1 MKSLLNIFSKKDVCL
16 LLTNLQGGHVEKYR
30 SFTDF
35 LKHNNNALKAIAD
48 MEQVF
53 YSGRPFGLPFM
64 KMKYQRLR
72 ESVSG
77 VIVSLQA
84 MSGKEFPSLNK
95 VVDEIDAALS
105 EELRPAYH
113 YATRDLVLHF
123 EDITPELKNM
133 VGAKAGHLAFI
144 KNSLSLPVPDG
155 FAATAFAFGKF
166 LEENKLSARIE
177 DALSR
182 LSPDFSGNLEAISD
196 ELRTMIMTSEVPQ
209 DIAEAIMK
217 AYHAIEDRT
226 RKGVRIALR
235 SSAIGED
242 TEATFAGQYTTV
254 LNVTEENIIHA
265 YKTVIASKYSPRA
278 ISYRLHYGL
287 DDHETPMCVA
297 GVTMIDAMASGVV
310 YTADDASGDG
320 GLVKISSIWGLGE
333 HLVDGSA
340 SPDIFLVDKQ
350 NKSIR
355 KKEINR
361 KDRRLV
367 ALDAGGT
374 KLEKVPEG
382 QIDGPSLD
390 DDTVA
395 KLADYSLMLENA
407 FGSPQDIEWA
417 VDAKGSLFILQSR
430 PIPLGQAE
438 KVPDEVKQI
447 DLAGYQVLL
456 SGGQNASPGAV
467 AGKAFIMK
475 EGIETKD
482 VPENCILVAKT
493 ASPDYA
499 RLMTKIKGI
508 ITDIGSVTSHL
519 ASVAREFGIPVIVDT
534 KNATTVL
541 QDGEMITM
549 SAASTTAYKG
559 IIEAL
564 AGGARPAGRLVFGSP
579 VQRRMRNILDR
590 ISPLNLTD
598 PESPSFAPEGCKTLH
613 DIIRFTHET
622 AVKEMFGLT
631 DKAEEVRSIKL
642 TASIPLTL
650 HLIDV
655 GGGLKAGLTTCHVVT
670 PEHIESLPMKA
681 IWKGFTHPGITWSG
695 AIGIDM
701 KKFLTLFAT
710 SAASGVKE
718 EPGGTSYAIIS
729 GEYMN
734 LSAKFG
740 YHFATIDTLCSENS
754 NQNYISL
761 QFAGGAG
768 DYYGKSLRVSYL
780 GNVLKKLGFQV
791 SFKGD
796 LFEAFLIGYD
806 RPSMEEK
813 LDLMGRLLASSRL
826 LDMALSNQHDIE
838 LFTDSFFRGEY
849 DFLSPK
855 RDDQPKDFYIHNGY
869 WKRAI
874 EDGNVYCIQDGSKSG
889 YAISSG
895 VAGVAGK
902 FLGASVQDFLDNI
915 EAYYYFPLA
924 IAKNSEME
932 NGTIGARVKTTGGHI
947 DRAGGIA
954 FGIQN
959 AGNYFVLRINALEDN
974 VILFEYRENK
984 RHQRLSVT
992 KKIESQQWHELSV
1005 EIEGS
1010 TIKGYLDGEMV
1021 LEYTAEKP
1029 VKGLAGLWTKAD
1041 SVTYF
1046 DALTIKTDAGEKSI
1060 AF

>member
-16 LLTNLQGGHVEKYR
+16 LLTNLQGVHVEKYR

-35 LKHNNNALKAIAD
+35 LKHNNNALKTIAD
-48 MEQVF
+48 MEQIF
-53 YSGRPFGLPFM
+53 YSGRPFSLPFM
-64 KMKYQRLR
+64 RMKYRKLR
-72 ESVSG
+72 EFVTG
-77 VIVSLQA
+77 VIESLEA
-84 MSGKEFPSLNK
+84 MSGKEFPSLK
-95 VVDEIDAALS
+95 KEMDEIDTALS
-105 EELRPAYH
+105 KELRPIYQ
-113 YATRDLVLHF
+113 YVTRDLVLPF
-123 EDITPELKNM
+123 EDITPELKKM

-144 KNSLSLPVPDG
+144 KNSLGLPVPEG
-155 FAATAFAFGKF
+155 FAITAFASEKF
-166 LEENKLSARIE
+166 IEENKLSARIE
-177 DALSR
+177 DALSG
-182 LSPDFSGNLEAISD
+182 LSPDFTGNLESIGD

-209 DIAEAIMK
+209 DITEAIIK
-217 AYHAIEDRT
+217 AYHALEAKT
-226 RKGVRIALR
+226 QKGVRLSMR

-254 LNVTEENIIHA
+254 LNVTEENIINA

-287 DDHETPMCVA
+287 DDQETPMCVA
-297 GVTMIDAMASGVV
+297 GVTMIDSMASGVV
-310 YTADDASGDG
+310 YTSDASSSDPDTM
-320 GLVKISSIWGLGE
+320 KISSIWGLGE

-340 SPDIFLVDKQ
+340 SPDIFLVDKK
-350 NKSIR
+350 NKFIR
-355 KKEINR
+355 KRDINR
-361 KDRRLV
+361 KDYRLV
-367 ALDAGGT
+367 TLDTGGT
-374 KLEKVPEG
+374 KLEEIPEREKNR
-382 QIDGPSLD
+382 PSLD
-390 DDTVA
+390 DDTITR
-395 KLADYSLMLENA
+395 LADYSLKLEAA

-417 VDAKGSLFILQSR
+417 VDKEESLFILQSR
-430 PIPLGQAE
+430 PIGQAE
-438 KVPDEVKQI
+438 KVPEEAKQI
-447 DLAGYQVLL
+447 DLAGFQVLF
-456 SGGQNASPGAV
+456 SGGQSASPGAA
-467 AGKAFIMK
+467 AGRAFIMK
-475 EGIETKD
+475 EGIETKE
-482 VPENCILVAKT
+482 VPENCILIAKT

-499 RLMTKIKGI
+499 KLMTKIKGI

-519 ASVAREFGIPVIVDT
+519 ASVAREFGIPAIVDT

-549 SAASTTAYKG
+549 SAVSTSVYKG

-564 AGGARPAGRLVFGSP
+564 AGGARPTGKLVFGSP

-590 ISPLNLTD
+590 ISPLNLTNT
-598 PESPSFAPEGCKTLH
+598 ESPSFSPEGCKTLH

-631 DKAEEVRSIKL
+631 EEAEEIRSIKL
-642 TASIPLTL
+642 TAAIPLTL

-655 GGGLKAGLTTCHVVT
+655 GGGLKEGLTTCHVVT

-695 AIGIDM
+695 AIGVDM
-701 KKFLTLFAT
+701 KKFVTLFAT
-710 SAASGVKE
+710 SLTSEAKE

-740 YHFATIDTLCSENS
+740 YHFATIDTLCSDNS
-754 NQNYISL
+754 NQNYLSL

-780 GNVLKKLGFQV
+780 GNVLQKLGFQV
-791 SFKGD
+791 SLKGD

-813 LDLMGRLLASSRL
+813 LDLLGRLLASSRL
-826 LDMALSNQHDIE
+826 LDMALSNQHDID

-855 RDDQPKDFYIHNGY
+855 RDDQPNDFYVHNGY
-869 WKRAI
+869 WKRSI
-874 EDGNVYCIQDGSKSG
+874 EDGHVYCVQDGSKSG
-889 YAISSG
+889 FTISSG

-902 FLGASVQDFLDNI
+902 FLGASLQDFLDNV

-924 IAKNSEME
+924 IAKNSDME
-932 NGTIGARVKTTGGHI
+932 DGTIRANIKAVGGHI
-947 DRAGGIA
+947 DRAGGVA

-974 VILFEYRENK
+974 VILFEYKENK
-984 RHQRLSVT
+984 RSQRASVT
-992 KKIESQQWHELSV
+992 VPIESQKWYELAV
-1005 EIEGS
+1005 EISGRD
-1010 TIKGYLDGEMV
+1010 IKGYLDGKMA

-1046 DALTIKTDAGEKSI
+1046 DAMTIKTETGEKSI
-1060 AF
+1060 IF

>member
-16 LLTNLQGGHVEKYR
+16 LLTNLQGVHVEKYR

-35 LKHNNNALKAIAD
+35 LKHNNNALKTIAD
-48 MEQVF
+48 MEQIF
-53 YSGRPFGLPFM
+53 YSGRPFSLPFM
-64 KMKYQRLR
+64 KMKYKRLR
-72 ESVSG
+72 ESVTG
-77 VIVSLQA
+77 VIDSLEA
-84 MSGKEFPSLNK
+84 MSGKEFPSLKK
-95 VVDEIDAALS
+95 VMDKIDTALL
-105 EELRPAYH
+105 EELRPTYQC
-113 YATRDLVLHF
+113 ATHDLILHF
-123 EDITPELKNM
+123 EDVTHELKKM
-133 VGAKAGHLAFI
+133 VGAKARHLAFI
-144 KNSLSLPVPDG
+144 KNSLGLPVPEG
-155 FAATAFAFGKF
+155 FAVTAFAFERF
-166 LEENKLSARIE
+166 IEENKLSEQIE
-177 DALSR
+177 DLLSG
-182 LSPDFSGNLEAISD
+182 LSPDFTGNLESIGD

-209 DIAEAIMK
+209 DIIEAIMK
-217 AYHAIEDRT
+217 AYHALAAKTI
-226 RKGVRIALR
+226 KGVRIALR

-254 LNVTEENIIHA
+254 LNVTEENIINA
-265 YKTVIASKYSPRA
+265 YKTVIASKYLPRA

-297 GVTMIDAMASGVV
+297 GVTMIDSMASGVI
-310 YTADDASGDG
+310 YTGDDSSGDAN
-320 GLVKISSIWGLGE
+320 LFKISSIWGLGE

-340 SPDIFLVDKQ
+340 SPDIFLVDKK

-361 KDRRLV
+361 KDHRLV
-367 ALDAGGT
+367 TLDTGGT
-374 KLEKVPEG
+374 NLEKVPEG
-382 QIDGPSLD
+382 EKDEASLD
-390 DDTVA
+390 DDTVTR
-395 KLADYSLMLENA
+395 LADYALMLENA

-417 VDAKGSLFILQSR
+417 VDTKGRLFILQSR
-430 PIPLGQAE
+430 PIGQAE
-438 KVPDEVKQI
+438 KVPEEARQI

-456 SGGQNASPGAV
+456 SGGQNASPGAA

-499 RLMTKIKGI
+499 KLMTKIKGI

-519 ASVAREFGIPVIVDT
+519 SSVAREFGIPVIVDT

-549 SAASTTAYKG
+549 SAVSTSVYKG
-559 IIEAL
+559 ILEEL
-564 AGGARPAGRLVFGSP
+564 AGRARPTGKLVFGSP
-579 VQRRMRNILDR
+579 VQRRMRNILDS

-598 PESPSFAPEGCKTLH
+598 PESPSFSPEGCKTLH
-613 DIIRFTHET
+613 DIIRLTHET

-631 DKAEEVRSIKL
+631 EEAKEIRSIKL

-655 GGGLKAGLTTCHVVT
+655 GGGLKEGLTTCHVVT

-695 AIGIDM
+695 AIGVDM
-701 KKFLTLFAT
+701 KKFITLFAT
-710 SAASGVKE
+710 SATTGQRD

-780 GNVLKKLGFQV
+780 GNVLQKLGFQV
-791 SFKGD
+791 SLKGD

-813 LDLMGRLLASSRL
+813 LDLLGRLLASSRL
-826 LDMALSNQHDIE
+826 LDMALSNQQDID

-855 RDDQPKDFYIHNGY
+855 RDDQPKDFYVHNGY
-869 WKRAI
+869 WKRSI
-874 EDGNVYCIQDGSKSG
+874 EDGHVYCVQDGSKSG
-889 YAISSG
+889 YTISSG
-895 VAGVAGK
+895 IANVAGK
-902 FLGASVQDFLDNI
+902 FLGASLQDFLDNI

-924 IAKNSEME
+924 IAKNSDME
-932 NGTIGARVKTTGGHI
+932 DGTISANIKAVRGHI

-959 AGNYFVLRINALEDN
+959 AGNYFVLRMNALEDN
-974 VILFEYRENK
+974 VILFEYKENK
-984 RHQRLSVT
+984 RYQRVSVID
-992 KKIESQQWHELSV
+992 KIESQKWYELSV
-1005 EIEGS
+1005 EISGRD
-1010 TIKGYLDGEMV
+1010 IKGCLDGKMV

-1029 VKGLAGLWTKAD
+1029 VKGLVGLWTKAD

>member
-1 MKSLLNIFSKKDVCL
+1 
-16 LLTNLQGGHVEKYR
+16 
-30 SFTDF
+30 
-35 LKHNNNALKAIAD
+35 
-48 MEQVF
+48 
-53 YSGRPFGLPFM
+53 
-64 KMKYQRLR
+64 
-72 ESVSG
+72 
-77 VIVSLQA
+77 
-84 MSGKEFPSLNK
+84 
-95 VVDEIDAALS
+95 
-105 EELRPAYH
+105 
-113 YATRDLVLHF
+113 
-123 EDITPELKNM
+123 
-133 VGAKAGHLAFI
+133 
-144 KNSLSLPVPDG
+144 
-155 FAATAFAFGKF
+155 
-166 LEENKLSARIE
+166 
-177 DALSR
+177 
-182 LSPDFSGNLEAISD
+182 
-196 ELRTMIMTSEVPQ
+196 MIMTSEVPQ
-209 DIAEAIMK
+209 DIIETIMK
-217 AYHAIEDRT
+217 AYRALETKT
-226 RKGVRIALR
+226 RKGVRISLR

-254 LNVTEENIIHA
+254 LNVTQENIINA
-265 YKTVIASKYSPRA
+265 YKTVIASKYSSRA

-297 GVTMIDAMASGVV
+297 GVTMIDSMASGVV
-310 YTADDASGDG
+310 YTGDG
-320 GLVKISSIWGLGE
+320 SSEDSNLVKISSIWGLGE

-340 SPDIFLVDKQ
+340 SPDIFLVDKE

-355 KKEINR
+355 KREINK
-361 KDRRLV
+361 KDHRLIT
-367 ALDAGGT
+367 LDTGGT
-374 KLEKVPEG
+374 KLEEVPEREK
-382 QIDGPSLD
+382 DRPSLD
-390 DDTVA
+390 DDTVTR
-395 KLADYSLMLENA
+395 LADYSLKLEAA

-417 VDAKGSLFILQSR
+417 VDKEGGLFILQSR
-430 PIPLGQAE
+430 PIGQAE
-438 KVPDEVKQI
+438 KVPEEAKQI

-456 SGGQNASPGAV
+456 SGGQNASPGAA

-499 RLMTKIKGI
+499 KLMTKIKGI

-519 ASVAREFGIPVIVDT
+519 SSVAREFGIPVIVDT

-541 QDGEMITM
+541 QDGEMISM
-549 SAASTTAYKG
+549 SAVSTSVYKG
-559 IIEAL
+559 ILEEL
-564 AGGARPAGRLVFGSP
+564 AGVARPTGKLVFGSP

-598 PESPSFAPEGCKTLH
+598 TESPSFSPEGCKTLH
-613 DIIRFTHET
+613 DIIRLTHET

-631 DKAEEVRSIKL
+631 EEAEEIRSIKL

-655 GGGLKAGLTTCHVVT
+655 GGGLKEGLTTCHVVT

-695 AIGIDM
+695 AIGVDM
-701 KKFLTLFAT
+701 KKFITLFAT
-710 SAASGVKE
+710 SATTGGRDE
-718 EPGGTSYAIIS
+718 HGGTSYAIIS

-780 GNVLKKLGFQV
+780 GNVLQKLGFQV

-796 LFEAFLIGYD
+796 LLEAFLIGYD

-813 LDLMGRLLASSRL
+813 LDLLGRLLASSRL
-826 LDMALSNQHDIE
+826 LDMALSNQQDID

-855 RDDQPKDFYIHNGY
+855 RDDQPKDFYVHNGY
-869 WKRAI
+869 WKRSI
-874 EDGNVYCIQDGSKSG
+874 EDGHVYCVQDGSKSG
-889 YAISSG
+889 YTISSG
-895 VAGVAGK
+895 IANVAGK
-902 FLGASVQDFLDNI
+902 FLGASLQDFLDNI

-924 IAKNSEME
+924 IAKNSDME
-932 NGTIGARVKTTGGHI
+932 DGTISSNIKAVGGHI

-959 AGNYFVLRINALEDN
+959 AGNYFVLRMNALEDN

-984 RHQRLSVT
+984 RYQRTSVIEP
-992 KKIESQQWHELSV
+992 IESQKWYELSV
-1005 EIEGS
+1005 EIRGRE
-1010 TIKGYLDGEMV
+1010 IKGYLDGKMV

-1029 VKGLAGLWTKAD
+1029 VKGLVGLWTKAD

-1046 DALTIKTDAGEKSI
+1046 DALTIKTDAGEKRI

>member
-16 LLTNLQGGHVEKYR
+16 LLTNIQGVHVEKYR
-30 SFTDF
+30 SFRDF
-35 LKHNNNALKAIAD
+35 LKHNNNALKMIAD
-48 MEQVF
+48 MEQIF
-53 YSGRPFGLPFM
+53 HSGRPFTIPFM
-64 KMKYQRLR
+64 KTKYRRLL

-77 VIVSLQA
+77 VIGSLKVI
-84 MSGKEFPSLNK
+84 SGKEFPLLK
-95 VVDEIDAALS
+95 RGIDEIDTAVS

-113 YATRDLVLHF
+113 YATHDLVLHF
-123 EDITPELKNM
+123 EDITPELKKM

-144 KNSLSLPVPDG
+144 KNSLGLPVPDG
-155 FAATAFAFGKF
+155 FAITALAFEKF
-166 LEENKLSARIE
+166 IQENKLSEKIE
-177 DALSR
+177 DALSG
-182 LSPDFSGNLEAISD
+182 LSPDFTGNLESISE

-209 DIAEAIMK
+209 DIIHAILK
-217 AYHAIEDRT
+217 AYHALEAKT
-226 RKGVRIALR
+226 RKGVRIAMR

-254 LNVTEENIIHA
+254 LNVTQENIINA

-297 GVTMIDAMASGVV
+297 GVTMINSMASGVV
-310 YTADDASGDG
+310 YTGDDASGDFN
-320 GLVKISSIWGLGE
+320 LVKISAIWGLGE

-340 SPDIFLVDKQ
+340 SPDIFLVDKK

-361 KDRRLV
+361 KDNRLV
-367 ALDAGGT
+367 TLDTGGT

-382 QIDGPSLD
+382 EKDKASLD
-390 DDTVA
+390 DDNVTR
-395 KLADYSLMLENA
+395 LADYSLTLEAA

-417 VDAKGSLFILQSR
+417 LDEKRSLFILQAR
-430 PIPLGQAE
+430 PLSQAE
-438 KVPDEVKQI
+438 KLPDETRQL
-447 DLAGYQVLL
+447 DLTGYQVLL
-456 SGGQNASPGAV
+456 SGGQNASPGTA
-467 AGKAFIMK
+467 AGRAFILK

-482 VPENCILVAKT
+482 VPDNCILVAKT

-499 RLMTKIKGI
+499 KLMTKIKGI

-519 ASVAREFGIPVIVDT
+519 SSVAREFGIPAILDT

-549 SAASTTAYKG
+549 SAVSITVYKG
-559 IIEAL
+559 IIEEL
-564 AGGARPAGRLVFGSP
+564 ADLARPAGKMVFGSP
-579 VQRRMRNILDR
+579 VQRKMRNILDR

-598 PESPSFAPEGCKTLH
+598 PDSPSFSPEGCKTLH

-631 DKAEEVRSIKL
+631 EEAEEIRSIKL
-642 TASIPLTL
+642 TASIPLIL

-655 GGGLKAGLTTCHVVT
+655 GGGLKEGLTTCHVVT

-695 AIGIDM
+695 AIGVDM
-701 KKFLTLFAT
+701 KKFITLFAT
-710 SAASGVKE
+710 SATTAE
-718 EPGGTSYAIIS
+718 RDEPGGTSYAIIS

-754 NQNYISL
+754 SQNYISL

-780 GNVLKKLGFQV
+780 GNVLQKLGFHI
-791 SFKGD
+791 SLKGD

-806 RPSMEEK
+806 RPSIEEK
-813 LDLMGRLLASSRL
+813 LDLLGRLLASSRL

-838 LFTDSFFRGEY
+838 LFTDAFFRGEY

-855 RDDQPKDFYIHNGY
+855 RDDQPKDFYVRNGY
-869 WKRAI
+869 WKRSV
-874 EDGNVYCIQDGSKSG
+874 EDGHVYCVQDGSKSG
-889 YAISSG
+889 FTISSG
-895 VAGVAGK
+895 VAGIAGK
-902 FLGASVQDFLDNI
+902 FLGASLQEFLDNI

-924 IAKNSEME
+924 IAKYSDME
-932 NGTIGARVKTTGGHI
+932 DGTIRGHIKAVGGHI

-974 VILFEYRENK
+974 VILFEYKENK
-984 RHQRLSVT
+984 RYQCISVT
-992 KKIESQQWHELSV
+992 DKIESQKWYELSV
-1005 EIEGS
+1005 EIRGRD
-1010 TIKGYLDGEMV
+1010 IKGYLDGKMI
-1021 LEYTAEKP
+1021 LEYTVEKP
-1029 VKGLAGLWTKAD
+1029 VKGLVGLWTKAD

-1046 DALTIKTDAGEKSI
+1046 DALTIKTDTGEKNI

>member
-16 LLTNLQGGHVEKYR
+16 LLTNLQGVHVEKYR

-35 LKHNNNALKAIAD
+35 LKHNNNALKTIAD
-48 MEQVF
+48 MEQIF
-53 YSGRPFGLPFM
+53 YSGRPFSLPFM
-64 KMKYQRLR
+64 RMKYRKLR
-72 ESVSG
+72 EFVTG
-77 VIVSLQA
+77 VIESLEA
-84 MSGKEFPSLNK
+84 MSGKEFPSLK
-95 VVDEIDAALS
+95 KEMDEIDTALS
-105 EELRPAYH
+105 KELRPIYQ
-113 YATRDLVLHF
+113 YVTRDLVLPF
-123 EDITPELKNM
+123 EDITPELKKM

-144 KNSLSLPVPDG
+144 KNSLGLPVPEG
-155 FAATAFAFGKF
+155 FAITAFASEKF
-166 LEENKLSARIE
+166 IEENKLSARIE
-177 DALSR
+177 DALSG
-182 LSPDFSGNLEAISD
+182 LSPDFTGNLESIGD

-209 DIAEAIMK
+209 DITEAIIK
-217 AYHAIEDRT
+217 AYHALEAKT
-226 RKGVRIALR
+226 QKGVRLSMR

-254 LNVTEENIIHA
+254 LNVTEENIINA

-287 DDHETPMCVA
+287 DDQETPMCVA
-297 GVTMIDAMASGVV
+297 GVTMIDSMASGVV
-310 YTADDASGDG
+310 YTSDASSSDPDTM
-320 GLVKISSIWGLGE
+320 KISSIWGLGE

-340 SPDIFLVDKQ
+340 SPDIFLVDKK
-350 NKSIR
+350 NKFIR
-355 KKEINR
+355 KRDINR
-361 KDRRLV
+361 KDYRLV
-367 ALDAGGT
+367 TLDTGGT
-374 KLEKVPEG
+374 KLEEIPEREKNR
-382 QIDGPSLD
+382 PSLD
-390 DDTVA
+390 DDTITR
-395 KLADYSLMLENA
+395 LADYSLKLEAA

-417 VDAKGSLFILQSR
+417 VDKEESLFILQSR
-430 PIPLGQAE
+430 PIGQAE
-438 KVPDEVKQI
+438 KVPEEAKQI
-447 DLAGYQVLL
+447 DLAGFQVLF
-456 SGGQNASPGAV
+456 SGGQSASPGAA
-467 AGKAFIMK
+467 AGRAFIMK
-475 EGIETKD
+475 EGIETKE
-482 VPENCILVAKT
+482 VPENCILIAKT

-499 RLMTKIKGI
+499 KLMTKIKGI

-519 ASVAREFGIPVIVDT
+519 ASVAREFGIPAIVDT

-549 SAASTTAYKG
+549 SAVSTSVYKG

-564 AGGARPAGRLVFGSP
+564 AGGARPTGKLVFGSP
-579 VQRRMRNILDR
+579 VQRRMRDILDR
-590 ISPLNLTD
+590 ISPLNLTNT
-598 PESPSFAPEGCKTLH
+598 ESPSFSPEGCKTLH

-631 DKAEEVRSIKL
+631 EEAEEIRSIKL
-642 TASIPLTL
+642 TAAIPLTL

-655 GGGLKAGLTTCHVVT
+655 GGGLKEGLTTCHVVT

-695 AIGIDM
+695 AIGVDM
-701 KKFLTLFAT
+701 KKFVTLFAT
-710 SAASGVKE
+710 SLTSEAKE

-740 YHFATIDTLCSENS
+740 YHFATIDTLCSDNS
-754 NQNYISL
+754 NQNYLSL

-780 GNVLKKLGFQV
+780 GNVLQKLGFQV
-791 SFKGD
+791 SLKGD

-813 LDLMGRLLASSRL
+813 LDLLGRLLASSRL
-826 LDMALSNQHDIE
+826 LDMALSNQHDID

-855 RDDQPKDFYIHNGY
+855 RDDQPNDFYVHNGY
-869 WKRAI
+869 WKRSI
-874 EDGNVYCIQDGSKSG
+874 EDGHVYCVQDGSKSG
-889 YAISSG
+889 FTISSG

-902 FLGASVQDFLDNI
+902 FLGASLQDFLDNV

-924 IAKNSEME
+924 IAKNSDME
-932 NGTIGARVKTTGGHI
+932 DGTIRANIKAVGGHI
-947 DRAGGIA
+947 DRAGGVA

-974 VILFEYRENK
+974 VILFEYKENK
-984 RHQRLSVT
+984 RSQRASVT
-992 KKIESQQWHELSV
+992 VPIESQKWYELAV
-1005 EIEGS
+1005 EISGRD
-1010 TIKGYLDGEMV
+1010 IKGYLDGKMA

-1046 DALTIKTDAGEKSI
+1046 DAMTIKTDAGEKGI
-1060 AF
+1060 TF

>member
-1 MKSLLNIFSKKDVCL
+1 MKSLLNILSKKDACL
-16 LLTNLQGGHVEKYR
+16 LLTNLQGVHVEKYR

-35 LKHNNNALKAIAD
+35 LKHNNNALKTIAD
-48 MEQVF
+48 MEQIF
-53 YSGRPFGLPFM
+53 YSGRPFSLPFM
-64 KMKYQRLR
+64 KMKYKRLL
-72 ESVSG
+72 ESVTG
-77 VIVSLQA
+77 AVESLQT
-84 MSGKEFPSLNK
+84 MSGREFPLLKK
-95 VVDEIDAALS
+95 VTDEIDAALS
-105 EELRPAYH
+105 EELRPTYQ
-113 YATRDLVLHF
+113 YATHDLVLHF
-123 EDITPELKNM
+123 EDITTELKKM
-133 VGAKAGHLAFI
+133 VGAKAEHLAFI
-144 KNSLSLPVPDG
+144 KNSLGLPVPEG
-155 FAATAFAFGKF
+155 FAITAFAFERF
-166 LEENKLSARIE
+166 IEENKLSSQIE
-177 DALSR
+177 DALSG
-182 LSPDFSGNLEAISD
+182 LSPDFTGNLEPIGD
-196 ELRTMIMTSEVPQ
+196 ELRTMIMTSEIPQ
-209 DIAEAIMK
+209 DIIEAIMK
-217 AYHAIEDRT
+217 AYHALEAKT
-226 RKGVRIALR
+226 RKGVRISMR

-254 LNVTEENIIHA
+254 LNVTEENIINA

-287 DDHETPMCVA
+287 DDRETPMCVA
-297 GVTMIDAMASGVV
+297 GVTMIDSTASGVV
-310 YTADDASGDG
+310 YTGDASSSDPDII
-320 GLVKISSIWGLGE
+320 KISSIWGLGE

-340 SPDIFLVDKQ
+340 SPDIFLVDKE

-355 KKEINR
+355 KREINR

-367 ALDAGGT
+367 TLDTGGT
-374 KLEKVPEG
+374 KLEQVPEG
-382 QIDGPSLD
+382 EKDKASLD
-390 DDTVA
+390 DDTVMR
-395 KLADYSLMLENA
+395 LADYSLKLEGA

-417 VDAKGSLFILQSR
+417 VDKKGSLFILQSR
-430 PIPLGQAE
+430 PIGQAE
-438 KVPDEVKQI
+438 KVPEEAKQI
-447 DLAGYQVLL
+447 DVAGYEVLL
-456 SGGQNASPGAV
+456 SGGQNAAPGAA
-467 AGKAFIMK
+467 AGRAFIMK

-482 VPENCILVAKT
+482 VPENCILIAKT

-499 RLMTKIKGI
+499 KLMTKIKGI

-519 ASVAREFGIPVIVDT
+519 SSVAREFGIPAIVDT

-549 SAASTTAYKG
+549 SAVSTTVYKG
-559 IIEAL
+559 IIEEL
-564 AGGARPAGRLVFGSP
+564 AGGARPTGKLVFGSP

-590 ISPLNLTD
+590 ISPLNLTNT
-598 PESPSFAPEGCKTLH
+598 ESPSFSPEGCKTLH

-631 DKAEEVRSIKL
+631 EEAEEIRSIKL

-655 GGGLKAGLTTCHVVT
+655 GGGLKEGLTTCHVVT

-695 AIGIDM
+695 AIGVDM
-701 KKFLTLFAT
+701 KKFVTLFAT
-710 SAASGVKE
+710 SATTGGRD

-740 YHFATIDTLCSENS
+740 YHFATIDTLCGENS

-780 GNVLKKLGFQV
+780 GNVLQKLGFQV

-796 LFEAFLIGYD
+796 LLEALLTGYD

-813 LDLMGRLLASSRL
+813 LDLLGRLLASSRL
-826 LDMALSNQHDIE
+826 LDMALSNQHDID

-855 RDDQPKDFYIHNGY
+855 RDDQPKDFYVHNGY
-869 WKRAI
+869 WKRSI
-874 EDGNVYCIQDGSKSG
+874 EDGHAYCVQDGSKSG
-889 YAISSG
+889 FTISSG

-902 FLGASVQDFLDNI
+902 FLGASLQDFLDNV

-924 IAKNSEME
+924 IAKNSDME
-932 NGTIGARVKTTGGHI
+932 DGTIRANIKAVGGHI
-947 DRAGGIA
+947 DRAGGVA

-974 VILFEYRENK
+974 VILFEYKENK
-984 RHQRLSVT
+984 RYQRVSMT
-992 KKIESQQWHELSV
+992 EPIESQKWYELSV
-1005 EIEGS
+1005 EISGRD
-1010 TIKGYLDGEMV
+1010 IKGYLDKKMV

-1046 DALTIKTDAGEKSI
+1046 DQLTIKSDAGEKSI

>member
-1 MKSLLNIFSKKDVCL
+1 MKSLLNIFSKNDVCL
-16 LLTNLQGGHVEKYR
+16 LLTNLQGVHVEKYR

-35 LKHNNNALKAIAD
+35 LKHNNNALKTIAD
-48 MEQVF
+48 MEQIF
-53 YSGRPFGLPFM
+53 YSGRPFSLPFM
-64 KMKYQRLR
+64 KMKYKRLR
-72 ESVSG
+72 ESVTG
-77 VIVSLQA
+77 VLESLEA
-84 MSGKEFPSLNK
+84 MSGKEFPSLKK
-95 VVDEIDAALS
+95 VMDEIDTALS
-105 EELRPAYH
+105 EELRPAYQ
-113 YATRDLVLHF
+113 YVTRDLVLHF
-123 EDITPELKNM
+123 EDITPELKKM

-144 KNSLSLPVPDG
+144 KTSLGLPVPEG
-155 FAATAFAFGKF
+155 FAITAFAFWRF
-166 LEENKLSARIE
+166 IDENKLSAQIE
-177 DALSR
+177 DALSG
-182 LSPDFSGNLEAISD
+182 LSPDFTGNLESISD
-196 ELRTMIMTSEVPQ
+196 EIRSMIMTSEVPQ
-209 DIAEAIMK
+209 DITESIMK
-217 AYHAIEDRT
+217 AYHALEAKT
-226 RKGVRIALR
+226 QKGVRISMR

-254 LNVTEENIIHA
+254 LNVTQENIINA

-297 GVTMIDAMASGVV
+297 GVTMIDSMASGVV
-310 YTADDASGDG
+310 YTGDASSGDSN
-320 GLVKISSIWGLGE
+320 LVKISSIWGLGE

-361 KDRRLV
+361 KDHRLV
-367 ALDAGGT
+367 TLDTGGT
-374 KLEKVPEG
+374 KLEKVHE
-382 QIDGPSLD
+382 DEKDKASLD
-390 DDTVA
+390 DDTVVR
-395 KLADYSLMLENA
+395 LADHSLKLEAA

-417 VDAKGSLFILQSR
+417 VDKRGSLFILQSR
-430 PIPLGQAE
+430 PIGQAE
-438 KVPDEVKQI
+438 KVPEEARQI
-447 DLAGYQVLL
+447 DLAGYQILL
-456 SGGQNASPGAV
+456 SGGQNASPGAA

-482 VPENCILVAKT
+482 VPENCILIAKT

-499 RLMTKIKGI
+499 KLMTKIKGI

-519 ASVAREFGIPVIVDT
+519 SSVAREFGIPVIVDT
-534 KNATTVL
+534 KKATNVI
-541 QDGEMITM
+541 QDGEMISM
-549 SAASTTAYKG
+549 SAVFTSVYKG
-559 IIEAL
+559 IIEEL
-564 AGGARPAGRLVFGSP
+564 AGVARPAGKLVFGSP
-579 VQRRMRNILDR
+579 VQRRMRNILDN

-598 PESPSFAPEGCKTLH
+598 PASPSFSPEGCKTLH

-622 AVKEMFGLT
+622 AVKDMFGLT
-631 DKAEEVRSIKL
+631 EESEEVRSIKL

-655 GGGLKAGLTTCHVVT
+655 GGGLKEGLTTCHVVT

-701 KKFLTLFAT
+701 KKFVTLFAT
-710 SAASGVKE
+710 SATTGGRD

-734 LSAKFG
+734 LNAKFG

-780 GNVLKKLGFQV
+780 GSVLKRLGFQV
-791 SFKGD
+791 SLKGD

-813 LDLMGRLLASSRL
+813 LDLLGRLLASSRL

-838 LFTDSFFRGEY
+838 VFTDLFFRGEY

-855 RDDQPKDFYIHNGY
+855 RDDQPKDFYVHNGY
-869 WKRAI
+869 WKRSI
-874 EDGNVYCIQDGSKSG
+874 EDGHVYCVQDGSKSG
-889 YAISSG
+889 FAISSG
-895 VAGVAGK
+895 VAGIAGK

-924 IAKNSEME
+924 IVKYSDME
-932 NGTIGARVKTTGGHI
+932 DGTIGTRLKAVGGHI

-959 AGNYFVLRINALEDN
+959 AGNYFVLRMNALEDN

-984 RHQRLSVT
+984 RYQRISVT
-992 KKIESQQWHELSV
+992 DKIESQKWYELSV
-1005 EIEGS
+1005 EISGRN
-1010 TIKGYLDGEMV
+1010 IKGYLDGKMV
-1021 LEYTAEKP
+1021 LEYTAEKL
-1029 VKGLAGLWTKAD
+1029 VKGLVGLWTKAD

-1046 DALTIKTDAGEKSI
+1046 DQLTIKTDAGEQSI

>member
-1 MKSLLNIFSKKDVCL
+1 MKSLLNIFSKKDACL
-16 LLTNLQGGHVEKYR
+16 LLTNLQGVHVEKYR

-35 LKHNNNALKAIAD
+35 LKHNNNALKTIAD
-48 MEQVF
+48 MEQIF
-53 YSGRPFGLPFM
+53 YSGRPFSLPFM
-64 KMKYQRLR
+64 KLKYKKLR
-72 ESVSG
+72 ESVTG
-77 VIVSLQA
+77 VIESLEA
-84 MSGKEFPSLNK
+84 MSGKEFPSLK
-95 VVDEIDAALS
+95 KGMDEIDTALS
-105 EELRPAYH
+105 KELNPAYH
-113 YATRDLVLHF
+113 YVTRDFVLPF

-144 KNSLSLPVPDG
+144 NNSLGLPVPEG
-155 FAATAFAFGKF
+155 FAITAFAFERF
-166 LEENKLSARIE
+166 MEENKLAEQIE
-177 DALSR
+177 DRLSG
-182 LSPDFSGNLEAISD
+182 LSPDFAGNLESISD
-196 ELRTMIMTSEVPQ
+196 ELITMIMASEVPQ
-209 DIAEAIMK
+209 NIIEAIMK
-217 AYHAIEDRT
+217 AYHALEAKT
-226 RKGVRIALR
+226 QKGVRISMR

-254 LNVTEENIIHA
+254 LNVTEESIINS

-297 GVTMIDAMASGVV
+297 GVTMIDSKASGVI
-310 YTADDASGDG
+310 YTVDDSAGNAD
-320 GLVKISSIWGLGE
+320 LIKISSIWGLGE

-340 SPDIFLVDKQ
+340 SPDIFLVDKES
-350 NKSIR
+350 NSIR
-355 KKEINR
+355 KKEIRR
-361 KDRRLV
+361 KEYRLITIH
-367 ALDAGGT
+367 AGGT
-374 KLEKVPEG
+374 KLEKVPELET
-382 QIDGPSLD
+382 DKASLD
-390 DDTVA
+390 DDTVMR
-395 KLADYSLMLENA
+395 LADYSLKLERA
-407 FGSPQDIEWA
+407 FGNPQDIEWA
-417 VDAKGSLFILQSR
+417 VDKKGSLFILQSR
-430 PIPLGQAE
+430 PIGQGE
-438 KVPDEVKQI
+438 KVPEKASQI
-447 DLAGYQVLL
+447 DLTGYQILL
-456 SGGQNASPGAV
+456 SGGQNASSGAA
-467 AGKAFIMK
+467 AGKVFIIK

-482 VPENCILVAKT
+482 VPEQCILVAKT

-499 RLMTKIKGI
+499 KLMTKIKGI

-519 ASVAREFGIPVIVDT
+519 SSVAREFGIPVIVDT

-541 QDGEMITM
+541 QDGELITM
-549 SAASTTAYKG
+549 SAVSTSVYKG
-559 IIEAL
+559 IIEEL
-564 AGGARPAGRLVFGSP
+564 AGGAKPTGKLIFGSP
-579 VQRRMRNILDR
+579 VQRRMRDILDR
-590 ISPLNLTD
+590 ISPLNLTST
-598 PESPSFAPEGCKTLH
+598 ESPSFSPEGCKTLH

-631 DKAEEVRSIKL
+631 EEAEEIRSIKL

-655 GGGLKAGLTTCHVVT
+655 GGGLQQGLTTCHVVT
-670 PEHIESLPMKA
+670 PEHIASLPMKA

-695 AIGIDM
+695 AIGVDM
-701 KKFLTLFAT
+701 KKFVTLFAT
-710 SAASGVKE
+710 SLTSEAKE

-780 GNVLKKLGFQV
+780 GNVLKRLGFEV

-796 LFEAFLIGYD
+796 LLEAFLIGYD

-813 LDLMGRLLASSRL
+813 LDQTGRLLASSRL
-826 LDMALSNQHDIE
+826 LDMALSNQHDID
-838 LFTDSFFRGEY
+838 LFTDSFFKGEY

-855 RDDQPKDFYIHNGY
+855 RDDQPKDFYVHNGY
-869 WKRAI
+869 WKRSI
-874 EDGNVYCIQDGSKSG
+874 EDGHVYCVQDGSKSG
-889 YAISSG
+889 FTISSG

-902 FLGASVQDFLDNI
+902 FLGASLQDFLDNI

-924 IAKNSEME
+924 IAKHSDME
-932 NGTIGARVKTTGGHI
+932 DGTIRMNIKAVGGHI

-959 AGNYFVLRINALEDN
+959 AGNYFVLRMNALEDN
-974 VILFEYRENK
+974 VILFEYKENK
-984 RHQRLSVT
+984 RSQRVSVT
-992 KKIESQQWHELSV
+992 EPIESQKWYELAV
-1005 EIEGS
+1005 EISGRD
-1010 TIKGYLDGEMV
+1010 IKGYLDGKMV

-1029 VKGLAGLWTKAD
+1029 VMGLAGLWTKAD

-1046 DALTIKTDAGEKSI
+1046 DNLTIKTETGDRKI

>member
-1 MKSLLNIFSKKDVCL
+1 MKSLLNIFSKQDVCL
-16 LLTNLQGGHVEKYR
+16 LLTNLQGEHVRKYQ
-30 SFTDF
+30 SFMDF
-35 LKHNNNALKAIAD
+35 LKHNNNALKTIAD
-48 MEQVF
+48 MEQIF
-53 YSGRPFGLPFM
+53 YSGRPFSLPFM
-64 KMKYQRLR
+64 KMKYRRLR
-72 ESVSG
+72 ESVTG
-77 VIVSLQA
+77 GIESLEA
-84 MSGKEFPSLNK
+84 MSVAEFHALK
-95 VVDEIDAALS
+95 KIMDEIDTALS
-105 EELRPAYH
+105 EELSPAYQ
-113 YATRDLVLHF
+113 YGARDLVLRF
-123 EDITPELKNM
+123 EDITPELKKM

-144 KNSLSLPVPDG
+144 QNALKLPVPEG
-155 FAATAFAFGKF
+155 FAITAFAFERF
-166 LEENKLSARIE
+166 MEENKLFARIE
-177 DALSR
+177 DALSG
-182 LSPDFSGNLEAISD
+182 LSPDFTGNLESISD

-209 DIAEAIMK
+209 DITEAIMK
-217 AYHAIEDRT
+217 AYHALEAKT

-242 TEATFAGQYTTV
+242 TEATFAGQYATV
-254 LNVTEENIIHA
+254 LNVTEENIVNA
-265 YKTVIASKYSPRA
+265 YKTVIESKYSPRA

-287 DDHETPMCVA
+287 DDRETPMCVA
-297 GVTMIDAMASGVV
+297 GVAMIDSMASGVV
-310 YTADDASGDG
+310 YTGDEASGDSN
-320 GLVKISSIWGLGE
+320 LVKISAIWGLGE

-340 SPDIFLVDKQ
+340 SPDIFLVDRK

-361 KDRRLV
+361 KDYRLIP
-367 ALDAGGT
+367 LDTGGT

-382 QIDGPSLD
+382 EKDKASLD
-390 DDTVA
+390 DDTVMR
-395 KLADYSLMLENA
+395 LADYSVKLEGA
-407 FGSPQDIEWA
+407 FGNPQDIEWA
-417 VDAKGSLFILQSR
+417 VDKKGSLFILQSR
-430 PIPLGQAE
+430 PLGQTERMPEEAT
-438 KVPDEVKQI
+438 QI
-447 DLAGYQVLL
+447 DLSGYHVLL

-467 AGKAFIMK
+467 AGRAFIMK
-475 EGIETKD
+475 EGID
-482 VPENCILVAKT
+482 ARDIPENCILVAKT

-499 RLMTKIKGI
+499 KLMTKIKGI

-519 ASVAREFGIPVIVDT
+519 SSVAREFGIPVIVDT
-534 KNATTVL
+534 KTATRVL

-549 SAASTTAYKG
+549 SAVSTSVYKG
-559 IIEAL
+559 SIEEL
-564 AGGARPAGRLVFGSP
+564 AGVARPAGKLVFGSP

-598 PESPSFAPEGCKTLH
+598 QGSPSFAPEGCKTLH

-631 DKAEEVRSIKL
+631 EEAEEIRSIKL

-655 GGGLKAGLTTCHVVT
+655 GGGLKEGLTTCHVVT
-670 PEHIESLPMKA
+670 PEHIESLPLKA

-695 AIGIDM
+695 AIGVDM
-701 KKFLTLFAT
+701 KKFITLFAT
-710 SAASGVKE
+710 SVTTRE
-718 EPGGTSYAIIS
+718 QDEPGGTSYAIIS

-780 GNVLKKLGFQV
+780 GNVLQKLGFQV
-791 SFKGD
+791 SLKGD

-813 LDLMGRLLASSRL
+813 LDLLGRLLASSRL

-855 RDDQPKDFYIHNGY
+855 RDDQPKDFYVHNGY
-869 WKRAI
+869 WKRAT
-874 EDGNVYCIQDGSKSG
+874 EDGHVYCVQDGSKSG
-889 YAISSG
+889 YTISSG
-895 VAGVAGK
+895 VAGIAGK
-902 FLGASVQDFLDNI
+902 FLGASVQEFLDNI

-924 IAKNSEME
+924 IAKNSDME
-932 NGTIGARVKTTGGHI
+932 VGTIGARIKAVGGHI

-959 AGNYFVLRINALEDN
+959 AGNYFVLRMNALEDN
-974 VILFEYRENK
+974 VILFEYKENK
-984 RHQRLSVT
+984 RYQHISVT
-992 KKIESQQWHELSV
+992 EEIESQKWYELSV
-1005 EIEGS
+1005 EISGRD
-1010 TIKGYLDGEMV
+1010 INGYLDGKMV

-1029 VKGLAGLWTKAD
+1029 VKGLVGLWTKAD

-1046 DALTIKTDAGEKSI
+1046 DDLTIKTETGDRKIS
-1060 AF
+1060 F